1 MTLIHQ
7 LYSVNMKQTKY
18 IGFLALLLFSCGE
31 PTLKN
36 EIRNFSEEREIA
48 LYGHVEKGTK
58 TLVES
63 AFGYADKEFPLLN
76 DSATNLASLSKLF
89 TQILVVQAD
98 YDSVLDLDSTIYWH
112 CPKLDREFAHQ
123 ITVRQLLTMQS
134 GLPRELQDSTSSL
147 PLVDDSGSCKTFMES
162 LPELELQFAPGT
174 DEAYSNLSYWLLGY
188 ILEIRTGLMID
199 SLLSSEITK
208 PYQLH
213 KAGYLDKSKVAP
225 SLSQNEGL
233 DVIQRYTS
241 GGFHSS
247 ANDLAKLLH
256 QLEKEAWFLSYRDMI
271 FGEDNKLEIFGS
283 LPGYT
288 NMLLFYPDESFTA
301 IVLSNTGFRDLDD
314 MSDLRTM
321 ILHSV
326 GLSTGES
333 GGNKITVRPFSELN
347 DSIEVEA
354 AMIQW
359 NEAMMAGDAHGIYTS
374 MNKVFVKGSLDEN
387 DPTWEAMAE
396 LLDRPEKFQPAGFL
410 YKDES
415 GMKGIEAWYKS
426 EGEAVIGFFWIY
438 SKSDTTSPENILIKP
453 VDMEFMGEN
462 Y

>member
-7 LYSVNMKQTKY
+7 LYSVNMKQTKH
-18 IGFLALLLFSCGE
+18 IGFLALMLFSCAE
-31 PTLKN
+31 PTLEN
-36 EIRNFSEEREIA
+36 EIRNFSEEREVA
-48 LYGHVEKGTK
+48 FYCHVEKGTK
-58 TLVES
+58 ILVES
-63 AFGYADKEFPLLN
+63 AFGYVNKEYDLLG
-76 DSATNLASLSKLF
+76 DSATNLASLSKLL
-89 TQILVVQAD
+89 TQVLVVQAD
-98 YDSVLDLDSTIYWH
+98 YDSVLELDSSIYWN
-112 CPKLDREFAHQ
+112 CPKLNRDFAHQ
-123 ITVRQLLTMQS
+123 ITVRHLLKMQS
-134 GLPRELQDSTSSL
+134 GLPRELPDSVFENS
-147 PLVDDSGSCKTFMES
+147 LVDTSGSSKSFMES

-188 ILEIRTGLMID
+188 ILEVRTGLTID
-199 SLLSSEITK
+199 SLLSSEIAK
-208 PYQLH
+208 PYLLH
-213 KAGYLDKSKVAP
+213 KTGYLDKSKVAP
-225 SLSQNEGL
+225 SLCQTEGL
-233 DVIQRYTS
+233 DIIQRYTS

-256 QLEKEAWFLSYRDMI
+256 QLEKETWFLPYRDLI
-271 FGEDNKLEIFGS
+271 YDENNRLEIFGS

-314 MSDLRTM
+314 MSDLHTM
-321 ILHSV
+321 ILQSV

-333 GGNKITVRPFSELN
+333 GDNKITVRPFSELN

-354 AMIQW
+354 AMMQW
-359 NEAMMAGDAHGIYTS
+359 NEAMMKGDPRSIYTS

-387 DPTWEAMAE
+387 DPTWEAMAQ

-426 EGEAVIGFFWIY
+426 EGEAVIGFFWIF
-438 SKSDTTSPENILIKP
+438 SKSEPTRPENILIKP